1 MNYPILS
8 QATSGKTARPWQIKY
23 QHLVG
28 LSLNASAIEDF
39 WKKISNIL
47 TKTNGKIGNHYL

>member
-8 QATSGKTARPWQIKY
+8 QATSGKTARPLQIKY

-39 WKKISNIL
+39 WKKDIKHPDKN
-47 TKTNGKIGNHYL
+47 